1 MPPFNDRPVNI
12 SCSDFS
18 HKSYSSLNISW
29 IQQLILNNLYL
40 VLLYVFW
47 AIFWLTIIVLTKKLW
62 SKMHNWVSLTFGQ
75 LFSLTGLVSHTYSAW
90 KTVPISSLDYR
101 AYINIRWWQIHW
113 AIFLW
118 AGSSGKYTMQTYI
131 PKQLVKEYKGTEWNR
146 IQQNRKS
153 QDYING

>member
-1 MPPFNDRPVNI
+1 
-12 SCSDFS
+12 
-18 HKSYSSLNISW
+18 
-29 IQQLILNNLYL
+29 
-40 VLLYVFW
+40 
-47 AIFWLTIIVLTKKLW
+47 
-62 SKMHNWVSLTFGQ
+62 MHNWVSLTFGQ
-75 LFSLTGLVSHTYSAW
+75 LFSLTGLVSHIYSAW

-146 IQQNRKS
+146 IQQIERVKTTLMDKDNTMIRLTHWGRDKMAS
-153 QDYING
+153 MFQTTFSSTFSWMRMYEFWLRFHWSLFPMVQLTIFQHWFR